1 VGEAASQGVVAR
13 LISRAVQSVFV
24 VFVAA
29 SLTFLLLQLAPGDPI
44 SAIADASN
52 VPTEVRAQWRAQQ
65 GFDQPVATQY
75 VRWIGNVA
83 RGQLGHSTSQQRP
96 VRAVIADRLPN
107 TLLLMGLALGASL
120 LFGASLGAWQATRTG
135 SAADRAVSFT
145 SLVLYSVPEFWFA
158 LMLLFVF
165 SYWIPVLPAT
175 GMIDVAMHGSMSSGA
190 RLWDRLRHLVLPWT
204 ALTVMGTAIF
214 ARYQRVAMR
223 DALSEQFVR
232 TARAKGLTTWSVY
245 WHAFR
250 TALLPTITLAGL
262 FFPALLTGA
271 VFVERVFGWPGM
283 GSALLTAINSRDYAL
298 VSASVIVGSAM
309 TALGSLFADVLRAL
323 ADPRLRR
330 V

>member
-1 VGEAASQGVVAR
+1 M
-13 LISRAVQSVFV
+13 

-29 SLTFLLLQLAPGDPI
+29 TLAFLLLQLAPGDPV

-52 VPTEVRAQWRAQQ
+52 VPPELRAQWRAQQ

-75 VRWIGNVA
+75 VRWIGNIA
-83 RGQLGHSTSQQRP
+83 RGQLGHSTSQQRA
-96 VRAVIADRLPN
+96 VSAVIADRLPN

-120 LFGASLGAWQATRTG
+120 LFGAALGAWQATRAG
-135 SAADRAVSFT
+135 SLTDRAVSFV

-175 GMIDVAMHGSMSSGA
+175 GMTDAAMYGSMSTGE
-190 RLWDRLRHLVLPWT
+190 RLWDRARHLVLPWT

-223 DALSEQFVR
+223 DSLAEQFVR
-232 TARAKGLTTWSVY
+232 TARAKGLTTFLVN
-245 WHAFR
+245 WHAWR
-250 TALLPTITLAGL
+250 TAMLPMITLAGL

-309 TALGSLFADVLRAL
+309 TALGSLLADLLRAL
-323 ADPRLRR
+323 ADPRVRR
-330 V
+330 A